1 MTQAITNFLDN
12 IQVNAEEFDADEDNL
27 HEMMDEVHIANNLDS
42 SMKFGESLKLAKN
55 EANETTIFVNKMG
68 TALKNQWKPARMKIN
83 HDTLRI
89 RSEAE
94 ATRSLELRAS

>member
-42 SMKFGESLKLAKN
+42 SMRFGESLKLAK
-55 EANETTIFVNKMG
+55 
-68 TALKNQWKPARMKIN
+68 
-83 HDTLRI
+83 
-89 RSEAE
+89 S
-94 ATRSLELRAS
+94 